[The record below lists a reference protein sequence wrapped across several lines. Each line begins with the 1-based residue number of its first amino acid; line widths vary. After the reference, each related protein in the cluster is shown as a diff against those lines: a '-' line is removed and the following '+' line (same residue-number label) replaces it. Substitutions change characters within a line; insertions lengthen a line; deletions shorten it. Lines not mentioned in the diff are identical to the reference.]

1 MRRPATRPLDRDVQV
16 ALIRAAELLKNSL
29 FWAPTM
35 AVDTKET
42 EAVLEVIDTILAAR
56 APGALENK
64 RILGSHCSRASISV
78 GAVEICMDCDDH
90 AVKPTCAACKGC
102 RSEKLY
108 TLDSWRG
115 IWHSSCDDEEADE

>member
-1 MRRPATRPLDRDVQV
+1 MRRSSTRPLDRDVQV

-29 FWAPTM
+29 FWAPM

-90 AVKPTCAACKGC
+90 AVKPACAACKGC

-108 TLDSWRG
+108 VLGSWRG
-115 IWHSSCDDEEADE
+115 IFSRNCYDEEADK